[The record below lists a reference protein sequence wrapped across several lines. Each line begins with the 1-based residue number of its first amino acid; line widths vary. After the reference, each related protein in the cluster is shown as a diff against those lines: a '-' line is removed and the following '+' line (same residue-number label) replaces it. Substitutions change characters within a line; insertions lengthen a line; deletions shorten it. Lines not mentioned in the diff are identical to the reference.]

1 MEWTR
6 VEDFDCEGL
15 AERLR
20 LWVSP
25 STVQSS
31 HPCLR
36 LRMQMDSAGLCFF
49 AMTTRSERIH
59 QNPCAIGGKLGL
71 ELVSKHE
78 RQPGQNRE
86 PLVDVAHM
94 YPVSWKYICTTHCL
108 TQAPCGSAQ
117 TFPAHQSVRL
127 LRVILACPCRFF
139 SAARPGLSAVTT
151 SPSVATCTMSFLRVG
166 CFRWLVPHL
175 EATPRSPLR

>member
-1 MEWTR
+1 VGLSLDGPELASLSSAAHADGLGWP
-6 VEDFDCEGL
+6 VLFCNDDSFGED
-15 AERLR
+15 
-20 LWVSP
+20 P
-25 STVQSS
+25 SKSM
-31 HPCLR
+31 CNWR
-36 LRMQMDSAGLCFF
+36 KAG
-49 AMTTRSERIH
+49 T
-59 QNPCAIGGKLGL
+59 L